1 MAINNVSIR
10 IYDITIGEISL
21 NNALKSFGPYGL
33 CSHLLNVLA
42 FSPLIERVDA
52 HKVKV

>member
-1 MAINNVSIR
+1 MAINNVRIR

-21 NNALKSFGPYGL
+21 NNALKCFGPYSL
-33 CSHLLNVLA
+33 CSHILNVLA
-42 FSPLIERVDA
+42 FSPLIGRVDA